1 MKAKE
6 DKFLLVLSSPEDVT
20 TIQVET
26 STIKCLKIKKLLNI
40 NTVYKLEFDT
50 LVHICYNWT
59 YKLLIYDL
67 RLFVKKLP
75 KNSKHIQE

>member
-59 YKLLIYDL
+59 YI
-67 RLFVKKLP
+67 
-75 KNSKHIQE
+75 